1 MSAKKNKHA
10 EEHEEEGGMERWLLT
25 YADMIT
31 LLMVLFIVLFS
42 IGQVDLKKF
51 EQLREG
57 LTESFGTPSPA
68 LDNNAPG
75 TEGVLDGGVAA
86 AGEDLTAEE
95 IAQALE
101 SQATRMASIRQEQ
114 QQLQETQEQI
124 QGTLTGAG
132 LGDEVTYR
140 LTPRGLVL
148 NIVSDQVLFDLGRA
162 DLKPEGRA
170 VLDGVANALKGIP
183 NKIAIEGHTDD
194 RPLNGGLPYPTNWE
208 LSTGRATSVLRY
220 LVESH
225 GIAAARVSAAGY
237 ADQQPLVPNDNGFN
251 QARNRRVEIVVLT
264 SAEEAAD
271 RLLQDAAA
279 DLPEGTP

>member
-1 MSAKKNKHA
+1 MAAKRQKHA
-10 EEHEEEGGMERWLLT
+10 EEHEEESGSERWLLT

-86 AGEDLTAEE
+86 AGEDMTAEE

-101 SQATRMASIRQEQ
+101 SQATRVASLRQEQ
-114 QQLQETQEQI
+114 EQLKETEEQI
-124 QGTLTGAG
+124 QGTLAGQG
-132 LGDEVTYR
+132 LGDQVQYR

-162 DLKPEGRA
+162 DLKPEGRL
-170 VLDGVANALKGIP
+170 VLDGVANALQGIP
-183 NKIAIEGHTDD
+183 NEIAIEGHTDD

-220 LVESH
+220 FVEAK
-225 GIAAARVSAAGY
+225 GIAADRVSAAGY

-271 RLLQDAAA
+271 RLLQDAAG
-279 DLPEGTP
+279 DLQEGTP